1 LLTITQ
7 AAEIKRLALEAN
19 KADARAGLIPRHC
32 TDPAVLARVVSV
44 IRSTTEGTSRMAE
57 NDEGR
62 PRPESGPPLAA
73 RTF

>member
-1 LLTITQ
+1 MLTITQ

-44 IRSTTEGTSRMAE
+44 IRSTTEG
-57 NDEGR
+57 DEPDG
-62 PRPESGPPLAA
+62 
-73 RTF
+73 